1 MSDSE
6 PPSWPPAEGTTAK
19 ALWELTDEE
28 IEQHFE
34 TEGAR

>member
-1 MSDSE
+1 MSDQ
-6 PPSWPPAEGTTAK
+6 PPKTGTARD
-19 ALWELTDEE
+19 LWELTDEE

>member
-19 ALWELTDEE
+19 ALWDLDPDEAGE
-28 IEQHFE
+28 FFDREE
-34 TEGAR
+34 AR